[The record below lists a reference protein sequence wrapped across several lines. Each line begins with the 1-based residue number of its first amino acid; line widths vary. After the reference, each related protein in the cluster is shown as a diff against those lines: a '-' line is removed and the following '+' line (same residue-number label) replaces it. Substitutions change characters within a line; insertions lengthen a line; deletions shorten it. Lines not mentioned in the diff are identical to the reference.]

1 MEQFDLVSVKYFYLF
16 NSSSNY
22 CLISFFWY
30 CELQIILAF
39 FFVFV
44 FYNLKHSI
52 SVSKPSLYYDN
63 FTSINNTII
72 SSEDS
77 NTILFNSIYSNSL
90 IPLVIKSCY
99 YLKIIVSFYNSYLL
113 SQNIFSFKETICS
126 AIIIF
131 IIKFV
136 FFCIKSNGIYFYT
149 LYNYYLL

>member
-1 MEQFDLVSVKYFYLF
+1 MEQCDLVSVKYFYLF

-22 CLISFFWY
+22 CLISFF
-30 CELQIILAF
+30 LILWIANYLSLL

-99 YLKIIVSFYNSYLL
+99 YLKIIVSFYPNHIYCHKTFFHLKKQFVQPLL
-113 SQNIFSFKETICS
+113 SS
-126 AIIIF
+126 
-131 IIKFV
+131 
-136 FFCIKSNGIYFYT
+136 
-149 LYNYYLL
+149 